1 MFVRS
6 GFLRRRDLLE
16 FESAES
22 SFDVMLWLGEGT
34 GTAAAGA
41 AGDVE
46 GARSNGGLS
55 VLLVAEVVA
64 ASGVTSGG
72 VDGTFAEINGKDLAA
87 PGGSGGGGA
96 DWWPPPSRAAEE
108 DDDAGGLRLRVGL
121 WPGGTGVCR
130 DKSEVEVENLIPYLF
145 LIYPLVSISI
155 FT

>member
-1 MFVRS
+1 M
-6 GFLRRRDLLE
+6 LE